1 MLSALTEALGG
12 QRIMSI
18 ERVGKRV
25 KALHS
30 YREKKER
37 KVVTKLTLPAEIRER
52 AEYIGRGNM
61 SRGIEYAVNL
71 CMYQMLDIAE
81 WEFQKKKLKMEKA
94 RVIAKGHR

>member
-1 MLSALTEALGG
+1 MTA
-12 QRIMSI
+12 

-30 YREKKER
+30 YRDSKKN

-52 AEYIGRGNM
+52 AKYIGRGNM
-61 SRGIEYAVNL
+61 SRGIEYAINI

-81 WEFQKKKLKMEKA
+81 WEFRTKKLKLDKA
-94 RVIAKGHR
+94 SIIAKGNK